1 MREERNAAVCVGR
14 VLSPE
19 SSRPSADEVAALA
32 SALRQARAEQGRSRK
47 LKRSDSSRAL
57 SSAVRAADS

>member
-32 SALRQARAEQGRSRK
+32 SALRQARGAGQI
-47 LKRSDSSRAL
+47 A
-57 SSAVRAADS
+57 